1 MNKIILLEVGEKFPI
16 NEEMAGIVPM
26 ASDKEQIALTDD
38 IAANGLREPVV
49 LWRKEIVDGRCRQ
62 KACNIAQRPI
72 MAKELDD
79 SLTEDEVRIFVKSV
93 NTRRNLTATQ
103 KIISACKDSF
113 SNKLNKK
120 ISEIAVSWGVS
131 ETLLKNARYIYLK
144 RPEFI
149 APLFEGLS
157 VIITS
162 QNGTETNTNKVSA
175 IYAHIKRE
183 EQAIEEDNQ
192 HGWKED
198 SNIKTQAGKDWY
210 YKQIKMI
217 KTDCP
222 ITKMRL
228 AELANYKFTT
238 ENKSED

>member
-26 ASDKEQIALTDD
+26 ASDKEQIALNDD

-62 KACNIAQRPI
+62 KACIIAQRPI

-113 SNKLNKK
+113 NNKLNKK
-120 ISEIAVSWGVS
+120 IIIV
-131 ETLLKNARYIYLK
+131 
-144 RPEFI
+144 FI
-149 APLFEGLS
+149 FLYFCRQ
-157 VIITS
+157 IF
-162 QNGTETNTNKVSA
+162 
-175 IYAHIKRE
+175 
-183 EQAIEEDNQ
+183 IE
-192 HGWKED
+192 K
-198 SNIKTQAGKDWY
+198 
-210 YKQIKMI
+210 
-217 KTDCP
+217 
-222 ITKMRL
+222 
-228 AELANYKFTT
+228 
-238 ENKSED
+238 